1 MATEERLEKA
11 VEQGIVSHKTADAI
25 KVYNYRLNQNNM
37 PIIYNL
43 RHLRKILNIKKREQD
58 LYFGKRGMN
67 TIHFIFPKRMVI
79 KEK

>member
-58 LYFGKRGMN
+58 LYFGKKRN
-67 TIHFIFPKRMVI
+67 EYHTFYIPKRMVI